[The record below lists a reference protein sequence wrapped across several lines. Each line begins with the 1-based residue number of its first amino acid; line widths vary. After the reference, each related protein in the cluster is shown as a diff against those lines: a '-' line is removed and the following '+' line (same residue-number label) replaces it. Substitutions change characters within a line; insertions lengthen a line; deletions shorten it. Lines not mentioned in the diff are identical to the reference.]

1 MLQHGHNRAL
11 FVACNFSPLLR
22 KDRKRQY
29 DRHTEGASCHSL
41 KPLQHLL
48 PSRQP
53 PAACSPS
60 AGSVSRCSASEKAD
74 RRDLSRNSRRFTGFV
89 ASSRRL
95 KQSLSFQKSFVPKNF
110 LERYADPDAA
120 PPNDAAFLFHAAV
133 EQFESIRQRHHR
145 KDFKASA
152 APRIVDQ
159 PAGDHRLLG
168 TRDDLRLRRVRGTRP
183 NALIESLRFGILRH
197 HPRMLVVPGYG
208 IVKWRRT
215 VSGNLKP
222 GNLNQKGEPNAASRA
237 SLSLGQ

>member
-53 PAACSPS
+53 PAACLPS
-60 AGSVSRCSASEKAD
+60 AGSASRCSASEKAD
-74 RRDLSRNSRRFTGFV
+74 RRDLSGNSRRFTGFV

-95 KQSLSFQKSFVPKNF
+95 KQSSRFKIVCSEKF

-133 EQFESIRQRHHR
+133 EQFESLRQRHHR

-168 TRDDLRLRRVRGTRP
+168 TRDDLRLRRVRTRP
-183 NALIESLRFGILRH
+183 NALIESLRFEIRH
-197 HPRMLVVPGYG
+197 RHARMLVVPGYG
-208 IVKWRRT
+208 IVKCR
-215 VSGNLKP
+215 
-222 GNLNQKGEPNAASRA
+222 
-237 SLSLGQ
+237 